1 VACSLYLPAA
11 FDVINLTRKWFSKPL
26 KETSEPTKLSSDRR
40 GRSQQGCL
48 CCARL
53 GYRWCTM
60 PAGGSSESEA
70 VHYSFVIVAALLIV
84 GTVCLGESHA
94 GTHLRSPSLPT
105 SPGPL
110 RLSME
115 SWHAAQPLGVW
126 NHRPRSRVRG
136 CEPTLVGSPSTLF
149 RCFLVL
155 VSILYVWQTGSL
167 SFVSQVTAP
176 ARRAVKH
183 AFAFRRWGCAC
194 SIGRPR

>member
-1 VACSLYLPAA
+1 MTDGDVRNKAATVALGWGIAGVPCQPAGQARVRRYTTRSSSSQLYSSWAPSAWVSRTQAA
-11 FDVINLTRKWFSKPL
+11 LT
-26 KETSEPTKLSSDRR
+26 
-40 GRSQQGCL
+40 
-48 CCARL
+48 CAR
-53 GYRWCTM
+53 TVD
-60 PAGGSSESEA
+60 SSP
-70 VHYSFVIVAALLIV
+70 
-84 GTVCLGESHA
+84 
-94 GTHLRSPSLPT
+94 PSLPT

-149 RCFLVL
+149 RCFLIL